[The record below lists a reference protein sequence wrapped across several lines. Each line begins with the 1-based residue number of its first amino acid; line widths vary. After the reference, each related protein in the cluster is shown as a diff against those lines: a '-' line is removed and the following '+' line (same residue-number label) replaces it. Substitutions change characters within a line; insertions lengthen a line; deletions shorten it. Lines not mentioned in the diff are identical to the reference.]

1 MTMSLQS
8 AQMVMSGPCPVCCA
22 EVVPAGSVEE
32 SEVLPCPE
40 CQSMLVVD
48 GFEGQR
54 LILNEGPAIEE
65 DWGE

>member
-1 MTMSLQS
+1 MSSKPIEL
-8 AQMVMSGPCPVCCA
+8 VVCGPCPVCCA
-22 EVVPAGSVEE
+22 EVIPASFVEE

-40 CQSMLVVD
+40 CQTMLVVE
-48 GFEGQR
+48 GFEGRR